1 MNYIVVSKEKSHASF
16 EIDKI
21 VNDLNISKD
30 SIIYYD
36 YEEGL
41 MNQILDEA
49 NIMPLFD
56 HAKVIVVDN
65 VPMAKP
71 DKKLLEYLD
80 DPCLTTCLILIDYE
94 SDIKKITCPDQTKLI
109 NCNLSTDKFSYIK
122 EYLKEYKIDSIAL
135 KYIYQISS
143 DDLNHIKNE
152 LDKIMMYKWEEKE
165 ITIKD
170 IEKIMY
176 FPEETD
182 VFKLID
188 YIVLKD
194 SKKALKTYY
203 ELLNKEDPIKIITI
217 LANQIRLIYQIK
229 SLSNFSND
237 EIAKEL
243 KVHPYRVK
251 LGKEKARIYD
261 ENKLI
266 EIIYALSDM
275 DIAIKSGTIDK
286 KEALENYIILLKE

>member
-1 MNYIVVSKEKSHASF
+1 M
-16 EIDKI
+16 
-21 VNDLNISKD
+21 
-30 SIIYYD
+30 
-36 YEEGL
+36 
-41 MNQILDEA
+41 
-49 NIMPLFD
+49 
-56 HAKVIVVDN
+56 KVIL
-65 VPMAKP
+65 
-71 DKKLLEYLD
+71 KKLLVLE
-80 DPCLTTCLILIDYE
+80 
-94 SDIKKITCPDQTKLI
+94 QTKLI

-135 KYIYQISS
+135 KYIYQYLVI
-143 DDLNHIKNE
+143 DLNHIKNE

-237 EIAKEL
+237 EIAK
-243 KVHPYRVK
+243 
-251 LGKEKARIYD
+251 
-261 ENKLI
+261 N
-266 EIIYALSDM
+266 
-275 DIAIKSGTIDK
+275 
-286 KEALENYIILLKE
+286 